1 MIVILRGHIR
11 QSFQNESLRNFMK
24 YICLHYDNVEIYIHT
39 WNIVQSGISWRDIEK
54 IHFEVN
60 EQTINLYFKDMNNF
74 IKKIIIDDDT
84 NIKLHGNIKEL
95 IPGTKAP
102 IIGWKNYWYGK
113 YQIMKY
119 IKENVKINDTTENKE
134 TRIVLNMRF
143 DLFSNSHAFS
153 SDKLFHFMNTY
164 KKEEISENK
173 FLKHD
178 FFPGCDNFYLGNMDT
193 MYKLIEHFHF
203 HLDTIIKKH
212 GSINYQEALVMI
224 ENALLFDSDKK
235 ITTNDIR
242 NYEKKQRYNFNF
254 MNYSL
259 KKVS

>member
-1 MIVILRGHIR
+1 MIIILRGHIR
-11 QSFQNESLRNFMK
+11 KSFQNESLRNFMK
-24 YICLHYDNVEIYIHT
+24 YICLHYNNVEIYIHT
-39 WNIVQSGISWRDIEK
+39 WNIVQSGISWREIET
-54 IHFEVN
+54 IHSEVN

-84 NIKLHGNIKEL
+84 NIKLHGNVKGF

-113 YQIMKY
+113 YKIMKY
-119 IKENVKINDTTENKE
+119 IKEEKAETKE
-134 TRIVLNMRF
+134 QNIIINMRF
-143 DLFSNSHAFS
+143 DLFSNSNIFS
-153 SDKLFHFMNTY
+153 LDKLFHFMNTY

-212 GSINYQEALVMI
+212 ASINYQEALVMI

-254 MNYSL
+254 MNYYL